1 LARLLDRLAIA
12 LWNTSKRIQNYLEKQ
27 KDNNIAKLYFV
38 AIKGDS
44 IFINNIEIITKKAK
58 LQFIIFELLLEHYFE
73 TYVMKRN
80 TKEFLSVR
88 DLIKSIE
95 SKYKLTISQE
105 SQIRRSLNAL
115 KENIESKLGS
125 QNHIIETVPW
135 KGHRLNI
142 NSVKLG

>member
-1 LARLLDRLAIA
+1 LDRLATA
-12 LWNTSKRIQNYLEKQ
+12 LDDISKRIRNYLEKQ
-27 KDNNIAKLYFV
+27 NDKNVAKLYFII
-38 AIKGDS
+38 IKGDS
-44 IFINNIEIITKKAK
+44 IFINNIKIISKKAK

-80 TKEFLSVR
+80 ANEFLSVR
-88 DLIKSIE
+88 DLMKSIE

-115 KENIESKLGS
+115 KENIESKLGD
-125 QNHIIETVPW
+125 QNPIIETVPW

-142 NSVKLG
+142 NLVKLG